1 MKKFHFAMEN
11 LLSFKNQI
19 LENELQILADL
30 NRQHEKA
37 LTKMTDI
44 HRNYETCK
52 ANLDEKLIKS
62 ASPQECQMYMYYIV
76 DLNEQT
82 KVVQKEIDAI
92 SMRIVEQI
100 HKVRELKMETKTL
113 ETLKENK
120 MAEYKRTVIK
130 SAEIYMDEFIA
141 GTRYLKA

>member
-11 LLSFKNQI
+11 LLAFKNQI
-19 LENELQILADL
+19 LENELQVLADL
-30 NRQHEKA
+30 NRQHESV
-37 LTKMTDI
+37 LTKLSSI

-52 ANLDEKLIKS
+52 ANLNEKLIQS
-62 ASPQECQMYMYYIV
+62 ASPKECQMYMYYIV

-82 KVVQKEIDAI
+82 KAAQREIDAI

-113 ETLKENK
+113 ETLKETK
-120 MAEYKRTVIK
+120 MAEYKKAVVK
-130 SAEIYMDEFIA
+130 SAELYMDEFIA